1 MPPLPEM
8 FRQPSEEQLADLE
21 KIVRHD
27 VYLSLVSGAK
37 GVVVFSLAERP
48 GFTAH
53 KRYFD
58 AYAAVASEL
67 TGERKLGELFLFG
80 KRMDALKIRT
90 LSGPV
95 TLAVDTG
102 INNKRDPR
110 EYPAVA
116 TAEIGYRDIRA
127 LFLVNSAKGG
137 SVKLQIEGLPAE
149 KTEIIDLFS
158 GQTVTSTETGSFETE
173 LAPYEVKAF
182 QFIGK

>member
-1 MPPLPEM
+1 M
-8 FRQPSEEQLADLE
+8 FP
-21 KIVRHD
+21 
-27 VYLSLVSGAK
+27 
-37 GVVVFSLAERP
+37 
-48 GFTAH
+48 
-53 KRYFD
+53 
-58 AYAAVASEL
+58 
-67 TGERKLGELFLFG
+67 
-80 KRMDALKIRT
+80 
-90 LSGPV
+90 
-95 TLAVDTG
+95 
-102 INNKRDPR
+102 
-110 EYPAVA
+110 VA